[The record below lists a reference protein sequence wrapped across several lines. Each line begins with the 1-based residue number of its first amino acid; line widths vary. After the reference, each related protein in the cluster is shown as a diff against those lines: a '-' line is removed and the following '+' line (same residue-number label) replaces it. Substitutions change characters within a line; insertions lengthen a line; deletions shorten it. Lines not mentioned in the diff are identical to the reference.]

1 MPRVEQRLF
10 DQKRAFAGSFANP
23 VQKGIFEQHPI
34 AKMPGESAI
43 YDFVLDGLNGQPID
57 LQQFRG
63 KKMLIVNTAS
73 ECGYTAQYAQLQA
86 LHETFNGEV
95 AVIGCPS
102 NDFGNQEP
110 GTADQIARF
119 CETRFGVTFPLSA
132 KMRVTGPGRHAL
144 YAWLEEQS
152 PADGAVSWNFQ
163 KFLVDQSGAV
173 TQVFAP
179 SQDPLSDPVLTAL
192 GLL

>member
-1 MPRVEQRLF
+1 MGL
-10 DQKRAFAGSFANP
+10 FANP
-23 VQKGIFEQHPI
+23 VQFCIFEQHPF
-34 AKMPGESAI
+34 AKMPGKRAF

-57 LQQFRG
+57 LQQFQG
-63 KKMLIVNTAS
+63 KQVLIVNTAS

-86 LHETFNGEV
+86 LHDQFNGKV

-132 KMRVTGPGRHAL
+132 KMRVTGPNRHPL
-144 YAWLEEQS
+144 YAWLEEQR
-152 PADGAVSWNFQ
+152 PADGEVRWNFQ
-163 KFLVDQSGAV
+163 KFLVNEHGAV

-179 SQDPLSDPVLTAL
+179 SEEPLSDAVLAAL
-192 GLL
+192 ELL